1 MAHRRSSFRRVAPGQ
16 RRKKLWANLDF
27 TQPGENIAQTVLT
40 PPTVVAAGGSVAATF
55 FLSSSAPA
63 IVEATI
69 LRIRG
74 YIDVP
79 KTTPADPGTPNT
91 GTVFAFGIGLITE
104 EASQVTAA
112 YPNPA
117 SITGAEWD
125 GWMFLRSSSQSPLDI
140 TGTMLD
146 VRAKRKF
153 QSGMALVF
161 VAGMET
167 ALVAGDIGQAFIG
180 SFRGL
185 FLLP

>member
-1 MAHRRSSFRRVAPGQ
+1 MAHRRAFRTSGL

-27 TQPGENIAQTVLT
+27 TQPGENVAISGFT
-40 PPTVVAAGGSVAATF
+40 PADVVAPGGSVSAIF
-55 FLSSSAPA
+55 FSANAAPA
-63 IVEATI
+63 ITESTI

-79 KTTPADPGTPNT
+79 KSTSSSIQSAASSTA
-91 GTVFAFGIGLITE
+91 FAFGIGLITD
-104 EASQVTAA
+104 EAALVASAI
-112 YPNPA
+112 PNPA
-117 SITGAEWD
+117 SITGADWD
-125 GWMFLRSSSQSPLDI
+125 GWMFLRSSTQIPVDVQ
-140 TGTMLD
+140 GTMLD

-153 QSGMALVF
+153 QSGMSLVF

-167 ALVAGDIGQAFIG
+167 SKVGGDVGQAFFG